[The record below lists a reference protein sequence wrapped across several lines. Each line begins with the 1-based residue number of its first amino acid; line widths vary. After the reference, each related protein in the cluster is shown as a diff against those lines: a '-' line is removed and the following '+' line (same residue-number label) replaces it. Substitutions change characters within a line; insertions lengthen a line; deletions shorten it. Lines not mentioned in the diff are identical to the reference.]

1 LVPFENIYLLDDE
14 ERMLL
19 GIPDYYDKA
28 IRLRGDGMLNTSDF
42 KYRLEYLTSVPD
54 GDLLAYELRGNI
66 LICNDSQYLLS
77 EEQYELLRKVEA
89 YNNQDAENKTTDYN
103 LRCFAEIK
111 ALAEQAGCQL
121 DSYLENENVYAPER
135 IKIEIGRDD
144 EGFTVEP
151 AVDIEENDKFQ
162 TYFDKMRKV
171 QAQYPVQRE
180 NGERV
185 RIVLN
190 KEQKE
195 NLHYLKEQCGKHKSR
210 DEIQKMIEQP
220 TEYFDPNAFD
230 LSELYSDRS

>member
-1 LVPFENIYLLDDE
+1 MEGCLVPFENIYLLDDE

-42 KYRLEYLTSVPD
+42 KYRLEFLTSVPD

-111 ALAEQAGCQL
+111 ELAISSGSEL
-121 DSYLENENVYAPER
+121 DSYLANENVYVPDK
-135 IKIEIGRDD
+135 IKIEIGAD
-144 EGFTVEP
+144 EQGFTIDP
-151 AVDIEENDKFQ
+151 SIDIDESDKFKNV
-162 TYFDKMRKV
+162 FEKMKKV
-171 QAQYPVQRE
+171 QGQYPLQRE
-180 NGERV
+180 NGERIRV
-185 RIVLN
+185 VLN
-190 KEQKE
+190 
-195 NLHYLKEQCGKHKSR
+195 
-210 DEIQKMIEQP
+210 P
-220 TEYFDPNAFD
+220 
-230 LSELYSDRS
+230 